1 MLYIY
6 GMRLRG
12 FSPSCQ
18 PMEGLVDH
26 FVDIT
31 FKYYDILVYNR
42 KLSEDELDQYELD
55 YIGDMIEEEHGR
67 YERCFQ

>member
-18 PMEGLVDH
+18 PMKGLIDH

-55 YIGDMIEEEHGR
+55 YIGDRIEEEHGR
-67 YERCFQ
+67 YEKCFK